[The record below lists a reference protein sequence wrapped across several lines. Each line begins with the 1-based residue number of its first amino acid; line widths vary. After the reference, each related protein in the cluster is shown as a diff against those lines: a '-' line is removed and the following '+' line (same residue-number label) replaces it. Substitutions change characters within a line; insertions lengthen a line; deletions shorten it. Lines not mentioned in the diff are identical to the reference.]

1 MNNWKVINQVR
12 PKMAFTSKSNE
23 DVEEEWS
30 TEMLNAALV
39 QVDSLFK
46 SPLLEFMPENS
57 VQTSHFQSFYLATK
71 LEQIIDV
78 MWKHLERYTRLR
90 AQFKKKLHTMVLAHT
105 SSPRVVMDSVLKNP
119 EETRT
124 HLEKVKMYS
133 RRKLVLALSKML
145 PLPSDVLINI
155 IDKFVEIQDEEG
167 PNDEDLW
174 KIGDIEE
181 SKEVDESE
189 INLKEHYVF
198 MSGIYGTIRAE
209 FSRILEKDLSILK
222 ILEVFYKGSNDD
234 VMFV

>member
-1 MNNWKVINQVR
+1 
-12 PKMAFTSKSNE
+12 MAFTSKSHE

-30 TEMLNAALV
+30 TEMLNAALA
-39 QVDSLFK
+39 QVDSLSK
-46 SPLLEFMPENS
+46 SPLLAFMPENS

-78 MWKHLERYTRLR
+78 MWKHLERFTRLR

-124 HLEKVKMYS
+124 HLEKVKLYS

-145 PLPSDVLINI
+145 PLPREVLINI

-181 SKEVDESE
+181 THESE
-189 INLKEHYVF
+189 INLKDHYVF

-222 ILEVFYKGSNDD
+222 NLELFFKGSNVD